1 MTILQLFEDGDPA
14 HLKYSF
20 LQAKYSQFF
29 QLDLLLDSFHS
40 YFINFF
46 RDQAGHV
53 WNFLQAMCVMS
64 PKK

>member
-53 WNFLQAMCVMS
+53 
-64 PKK
+64 